1 MLSKHI
7 EDKHLRIAILSSESL
22 EHKRQTTYHILKN
35 DSHSDDSFE
44 NVSIEKE
51 KSKDEK
57 SLLKKKIREMEK
69 ELTNHE
75 KDLAQ
80 EELKSVSINFDL
92 MNQKYEDILN
102 EKKILRK

>member
-22 EHKRQTTYHILKN
+22 EHTKQTTYHILKN

-51 KSKDEK
+51 KISQGRGCNPACMVK
-57 SLLKKKIREMEK
+57 S
-69 ELTNHE
+69 N
-75 KDLAQ
+75 
-80 EELKSVSINFDL
+80 INV
-92 MNQKYEDILN
+92 
-102 EKKILRK
+102 